1 MAKPLKDIS
10 KPQSFEDLMAALKAM
25 YHFDFTRQQAGYIIV
40 KLMGLQRRFK
50 KNYAWDD
57 FFNAQ
62 QRLDTTI
69 RQLISKWSAENEEIP
84 ADEKSEQVNY
94 TPDESNMD
102 YVSNQLLMKDI
113 YGESKRLNAIIT
125 ETIDNFLRRECYQG
139 DILKK

>member
-1 MAKPLKDIS
+1 MEKQLKDINR
-10 KPQSFEDLMAALKAM
+10 PQSFEDLMAALKAM
-25 YHFDFTRQQAGYIIV
+25 YRFDFTRQQAGYIIV

-50 KNYAWDD
+50 RNYVWDD

-69 RQLISKWSAENEEIP
+69 RQLIRKWSADNEGIP
-84 ADEKSEQVNY
+84 ADEKSEQTDY

-113 YGESKRLNAIIT
+113 YGEGKIIKSIIS
-125 ETIDNFLRRECYQG
+125 ETINNFLRKQCYREG
-139 DILKK
+139 IWKK